1 MPDGAHRQDVVT
13 DNVLAAGQ
21 HIYGGGAAR
30 RCDPRGALQPSI
42 ESFDAAIELFE
53 VVPVPKRFD
62 GTEGAGAQEC
72 GIGLRLRA

>member
-1 MPDGAHRQDVVT
+1 MPDGAHRQGVVT
-13 DNVLAAGQ
+13 DDVLVAAQ

-30 RCDPRGALQPSI
+30 RCDPRGASQPSI
-42 ESFDAAIELFE
+42 ESFDAAIELLQ
-53 VVPVPKRFD
+53 VVLLPERLD